1 MALIFCRIS
10 AVDYRRQEDIILSRN
25 SGSRKDHITS
35 IIVED
40 LWRRFQRENNV
51 GIAYIYCNFRQQHE
65 QTPKDLLASILKQLI
80 QELPFLPK
88 SMENLYKHH
97 KNRQSRP
104 EIEEVCEVLQ
114 SVVVNYTKTFIIIDE
129 LDECQASDGCREK
142 LLSAIFELQAKSGVN
157 TFATSRFIPE
167 IVRKFEGGISFEI
180 RASSHDVRLQKFL
193 DGKMSEL
200 RPFVLR
206 NFLLQEDIR
215 TAITQNVDGM
225 HVHHPCSS
233 RAS

>member
-1 MALIFCRIS
+1 
-10 AVDYRRQEDIILSRN
+10 
-25 SGSRKDHITS
+25 
-35 IIVED
+35 
-40 LWRRFQRENNV
+40 
-51 GIAYIYCNFRQQHE
+51 
-65 QTPKDLLASILKQLI
+65 
-80 QELPFLPK
+80 
-88 SMENLYKHH
+88 MENLYKHH

-114 SVVVNYTKTFIIIDE
+114 SVVVIYTKTFIIIDA
-129 LDECQASDGCREK
+129 LDECPASDGCREK

-167 IVRKFEGGISFEI
+167 IVRKFEGGISLEI
-180 RASSHDVRLQKFL
+180 RASSHDVQKFL

-215 TAITQNVDGM
+215 TAITQSVDWM
-225 HVHHPCSS
+225 YVHQPCSS